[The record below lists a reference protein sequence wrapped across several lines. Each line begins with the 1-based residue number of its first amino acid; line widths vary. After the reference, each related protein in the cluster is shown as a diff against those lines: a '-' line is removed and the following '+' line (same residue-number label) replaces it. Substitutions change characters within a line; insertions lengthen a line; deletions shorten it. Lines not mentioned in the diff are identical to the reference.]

1 MKHVTVNSLSVFQ
14 LVDNEFVSGAIACN
28 LLEKLIVLYF
38 TFVPVEPQKLTL
50 NVVTPTLVWMV
61 SLYVL
66 KLETFKILQLI
77 GFILMV
83 LVALIFNEIIPK
95 IGNYLHNK

>member
-1 MKHVTVNSLSVFQ
+1 MIVF
-14 LVDNEFVSGAIACN
+14 LLINNDFVSGAIACN

-38 TFVPVEPQKLTL
+38 TFVLMEPQKLTL

-61 SLYVL
+61 SLYAL
-66 KLETFKILQLI
+66 KLETFKILQLV

-83 LVALIFNEIIPK
+83 LGALIFNEIIPK
-95 IGNYLHNK
+95 IGNYQHKR